1 MIEARELTRHF
12 GDNVAADSVS
22 FAIGQGEIVG
32 LLGHNGAGK
41 TTVMRLLTGFLEP
54 SSGSAEIDGQ
64 DVTERAAE
72 VRRKVGYLPETVPL
86 YTDMSVVD
94 YLEFAAT
101 VRGVS
106 PSERPAAVRR
116 AVDATGLHEHAL
128 ARIDTLSRGFKQRVG
143 VAQAILHAPR
153 FLILDEPTSG
163 LDPAQTQEMRDLI
176 RRLAESATVILSTHI
191 MQEVDAVCDRVMILR
206 AGRLALDEK
215 LSDLQQG
222 QRLYVGTDASGQ
234 VLAEALGEHIDI
246 EAADGGWFL
255 SSDRPLDDQQSADVA
270 TRLVRAGIGFH
281 AMQPEQRD
289 LETVFRRVSA
299 IRPGEGHDEDV

>member
-1 MIEARELTRHF
+1 MIEARELTRRF
-12 GDNVAADSVS
+12 GDNVAAYSVS
-22 FAIGQGEIVG
+22 FTIGPGEIVG

-41 TTVMRLLTGFLEP
+41 TTIMKLLTGFLEP

-64 DVTERAAE
+64 DVTEHAAE
-72 VRRKVGYLPETVPL
+72 VQRKVGYLPETVPL
-86 YTDMSVVD
+86 YSDMSVVD

-101 VRGVS
+101 VRGV
-106 PSERPAAVRR
+106 PPLERISAVRR

-128 ARIDTLSRGFKQRVG
+128 AVIDTLSRGFKQRVG

-206 AGRLALDEK
+206 AGELALDEK
-215 LSDLQQG
+215 LVDLQRS
-222 QRLYVGTDASGQ
+222 QRLYVGTDASEQ
-234 VLAEALGEHIDI
+234 AVAEAVGEHIEI
-246 EAADGGWFL
+246 MAADGGWFL
-255 SSDRPLDDQQSADVA
+255 SFDRPLDDQLASEIA
-270 TRLVRAGIGFH
+270 TGLVRNGIAFH
-281 AMQPEQRD
+281 AMQPEKRD
-289 LETVFRRVSA
+289 LETVFRRVSGIGA
-299 IRPGEGHDEDV
+299 GTGND

>member
-1 MIEARELTRHF
+1 MIEARELTRRF
-12 GDNVAADSVS
+12 GENVAANSVS

-41 TTVMRLLTGFLEP
+41 TTVMKLLAGFLEP

-64 DVTERAAE
+64 DVTEHATE
-72 VRRKVGYLPETVPL
+72 VQRKVGYLPETVPL
-86 YTDMSVVD
+86 YSEMTVVD

-101 VRGVS
+101 VRCV
-106 PSERPAAVRR
+106 PASERPSAVGR
-116 AVDATGLHEHAL
+116 VVEATGLKEYAL
-128 ARIDTLSRGFKQRVG
+128 AVIDTLSRGFKQRVG

-206 AGRLALDEK
+206 AGELALDEK
-215 LSDLQQG
+215 LADLQRSE
-222 QRLYVGTDASGQ
+222 RLYVGTDAEREA
-234 VLAEALGEHIDI
+234 LAEAVGEGVDLD
-246 EAADGGWFL
+246 AADGGWFL
-255 SSDRPLDDQQSADVA
+255 TFDRPPGDGLSAEVA
-270 TRLVRAGIGFH
+270 ASLVRSGIAFH
-281 AMQPEQRD
+281 ALQREKRD
-289 LETVFRRVSA
+289 LETVFRRVS
-299 IRPGEGHDEDV
+299 GTDV

>member
-1 MIEARELTRHF
+1 MIEARELTRRF

-22 FAIGQGEIVG
+22 FLIGPGEIVG

-41 TTVMRLLTGFLEP
+41 TTIMKLLTGFLEP

-64 DVTERAAE
+64 DLTEHAAE

-106 PSERPAAVRR
+106 AYERSAAVRR
-116 AVDATGLHEHAL
+116 AVAATGLYEYAL

-215 LSDLQQG
+215 LADLQQG
-222 QRLYVGTDASGQ
+222 QRLYVATDASGQ
-234 VLAEALGEHIDI
+234 ALAEAVGEHIEI
-246 EAADGGWFL
+246 IAADGGWFL
-255 SSDRPLDDQQSADVA
+255 SFDRPLDDRLAA
-270 TRLVRAGIGFH
+270 EIAPRLVRNGIAFH
-281 AMQPEQRD
+281 ALQPEKRD
-289 LETVFRRVSA
+289 LETVFRSVSGIDTVA
-299 IRPGEGHDEDV
+299 ADV

>member
-1 MIEARELTRHF
+1 MTRRF

-22 FAIGQGEIVG
+22 FTIGPGEIVG

-41 TTVMRLLTGFLEP
+41 TTIMKLLTGFLEP

-64 DVTERAAE
+64 DVTEDAAA

-86 YTDMSVVD
+86 YADMTVAD

-101 VRGVS
+101 VRGV
-106 PSERPAAVRR
+106 PPLERISRVRR
-116 AVDATGLHEHAL
+116 AVDATGLHDHAL
-128 ARIDTLSRGFKQRVG
+128 AVIDTLSRGFKQRVG

-206 AGRLALDEK
+206 AGELALDEK
-215 LSDLQQG
+215 LVDLQRS
-222 QRLYVGTDASGQ
+222 QRLYVGTGASAQALADA
-234 VLAEALGEHIDI
+234 VGERVDVT
-246 EAADGGWFL
+246 AADGGWFL
-255 SSDRPLDDQQSADVA
+255 DLDRPLANA
-270 TRLVRAGIGFH
+270 LAAEIAARLVRAGLAFH
-281 AMQPEQRD
+281 ALQPEKRD

-299 IRPGEGHDEDV
+299 PQSSPAAPAGGANDA